1 MLLVD
6 FRDLQR
12 GPVETVGMVPPDD
25 EALTGL
31 GLDLARPLEIRGKLQ
46 TTSEGDLYWR
56 GSVKGE
62 ARGTCRRCLTDVT
75 LPISAEVD
83 ALFSDDPEAAE
94 DPGVY
99 LLAPKATQVDLRP
112 VLREE
117 IALAVPAYFLC
128 REECAG
134 LCPRCGADL
143 NQGPHECAAA
153 ESRS

>member
-12 GPVETVGMVPPDD
+12 GPVETVGTVPPDD
-25 EALTGL
+25 ETLQGL
-31 GLDLARPLEIRGKLQ
+31 GLDLARPLDVRGKLQ
-46 TTSEGDLYWR
+46 TTSEGDVFWR
-56 GSVKGE
+56 GQLRGE
-62 ARGTCRRCLTDVT
+62 ARGTCRRCLIDVT
-75 LPISAEVD
+75 QPISAEVD
-83 ALFSDDPEAAE
+83 ALFSADPDAVD

-99 LLAPKATQVDLRP
+99 FLAPKATQVDLRP
-112 VLREE
+112 VVREE

-134 LCPRCGADL
+134 LCPRCGVDL

-153 ESRS
+153 EARS

>member
-12 GPVETVGMVPPDD
+12 GPVETVGTVPPDD
-25 EALTGL
+25 EVLRGL

-46 TTSEGDLYWR
+46 ATVEGDVYWR
-56 GSVKGE
+56 GVVQVE
-62 ARGTCRRCLTDVT
+62 ARGTCRRCLIDVT

-83 ALFSDDPEAAE
+83 ALFSADPDAAD

-99 LLAPKATQVDLRP
+99 FLAPKATQVDLRP

-117 IALAVPAYFLC
+117 LALAVPAYFLC

-134 LCPRCGADL
+134 LCPRCGVDL

-153 ESRS
+153 EARS